1 MIFVFNYVLVA
12 TTGTSVPTNSPDK
25 PEGKTG
31 QNSDSPISQTI
42 IIIIVVVGVV
52 VVFGGVGGL
61 VLCVLIKRKYCNH
74 TSKELNG
81 DVVND
86 GNGEVVVTEA
96 GTRSDKLKNLED
108 GKVTIDIASV
118 SYTTNGTVETHDGSG
133 REKGTGRGGG
143 KGTKKSELGKK
154 KTTASGTAAAVGSR
168 AGGNSAEKKD
178 SKRKPAQSNKAAPRN
193 GSVSQPHSAT
203 SQTQTRLSSVSRGP
217 GKPPAG
223 CQDSDAAARRNAPPP
238 PHSTTSSSKAQQ
250 KGNQVGPISS
260 TSQIRSPSRTAPP
273 PPPRAEKDTSA
284 SKSTAT
290 SRTKTSPLSG
300 LNEFNVY

>member
-74 TSKELNG
+74 TSKDLNG
-81 DVVND
+81 VVVND

-118 SYTTNGTVETHDGSG
+118 SYTMNGTVETHDGSG
-133 REKGTGRGGG
+133 REKGRGGG

-193 GSVSQPHSAT
+193 GSVSQPRSAT
-203 SQTQTRLSSVSRGP
+203 SQTQTRLSSVSHGP

-223 CQDSDAAARRNAPPP
+223 RQDSDAAARRNAPPP

-250 KGNQVGPISS
+250 KGNQVGPTSS
-260 TSQIRSPSRTAPP
+260 TSPIRSPSRTAPP
-273 PPPRAEKDTSA
+273 PPPRAEKDISA

-290 SRTKTSPLSG
+290 SRTKTSAPLSE
-300 LNEFNVY
+300 LDKFNVY

>member
-1 MIFVFNYVLVA
+1 M
-12 TTGTSVPTNSPDK
+12 
-25 PEGKTG
+25 G

-42 IIIIVVVGVV
+42 IIVIVVVGVV
-52 VVFGGVGGL
+52 VVFGGMGGL
-61 VLCVLIKRKYCNH
+61 VLCVLIKWKYCSR
-74 TSKELNG
+74 TSKDLNG

-86 GNGEVVVTEA
+86 GNGEVVTVVTEA

-118 SYTTNGTVETHDGSG
+118 SYATNGTAETHDGSG
-133 REKGTGRGGG
+133 REKGRGEG

-154 KTTASGTAAAVGSR
+154 KTAASGTAAAVGSR
-168 AGGNSAEKKD
+168 AGGNSAKKKD
-178 SKRKPAQSNKAAPRN
+178 SKRKPPQLNRAAPRN
-193 GSVSQPHSAT
+193 GSVSQPPSAT
-203 SQTQTRLSSVSRGP
+203 SQTQTRLSSVSHGP

-223 CQDSDAAARRNAPPP
+223 RQDSDVAARRNAPPP

-250 KGNQVGPISS
+250 RGNQVAPTSS
-260 TSQIRSPSRTAPP
+260 TSPIRSPSRTAP

-290 SRTKTSPLSG
+290 SRTKTNAPLSE